1 MTSQEIKV
9 LLGVPTST
17 LSDWECDEKRA
28 SLVHLLRGL
37 DTKSATRIIASHKQL
52 PKYSQKTR
60 RLRLKKSWFKKDLL
74 WSRHDGAEMEIDHLI
89 TIYLSRPDQDDIVS
103 LLKLFGYERV
113 IHVLQKIEM
122 HPSDYTEASEQVL
135 YAYDREN
142 YYKTHTLPPLHDIL
156 KHPKKRYVDALLDQY
171 SADTLIEMAQK
182 QEVSYPALFSLQKMT
197 SSAA

>member
-1 MTSQEIKV
+1 MTSQEIKS

-17 LSDWECDEKRA
+17 LSDWERDEKRV

-37 DTKSATRIIASHKQL
+37 DSKSATRIITSHKQL

-74 WSRHDGAEMEIDHLI
+74 WSHHDGAEIEIDHLI
-89 TIYLSRPDQDDIVS
+89 TIYLNRPDQDDIS
-103 LLKLFGYERV
+103 TLLKLFGYDRV
-113 IHVLQKIEM
+113 IHVLQKSEM
-122 HPSDYTEASEQVL
+122 HPVDDTEAREQVL

-142 YYKTHTLPPLHDIL
+142 YYKTHTLPPLYDIL
-156 KHPKKRYVDALLDQY
+156 EHPKKRYVDALLDQY

-182 QEVSYPALFSLQKMT
+182 QEVSYPALFSLQKMIG
-197 SSAA
+197 SAA